1 MRRFLTLSF
10 TLLLWWALLAQL
22 NDLLSGLRVYLF
34 AGALFVAFGALTQP
48 FRTGLLA
55 SRVGGLIC
63 DANAPVTFGLHL
75 LLFGG
80 VHAMIYQI
88 RDRVP
93 ADDNIAITVVSL
105 LANLAL
111 FLVFSLT
118 QIHASPAP
126 AAVWPRLLMDLLC
139 SQVFLALV
147 TPWFFALQAR
157 SLEVAQVVTAAYDRR
172 FRGRR
177 I

>member
-10 TLLLWWALLAQL
+10 TLLLLWTLVTQL

-34 AGALFVAFGALTQP
+34 VGALFVTFAAITQP
-48 FRTGLLA
+48 LRSGLFA
-55 SRVGGLIC
+55 VCVGGLIC
-63 DANAPVTFGLHL
+63 DATTPVTFGLHL
-75 LLFGG
+75 LLF
-80 VHAMIYQI
+80 VAAHSIVFRI

-93 ADDNIAITVVSL
+93 HDDNIAIIVVTL

-111 FLVFSLT
+111 FLVFSFT

-139 SQVFLALV
+139 SQIFLVLV

-157 SLEVAQVVTAAYDRR
+157 SLDIAQVLTAAYERR
-172 FRGRR
+172 FNARR
-177 I
+177 L